1 MRLPSTGTRRW
12 RLGGGLLSRGAG
24 DQRWKGRVLLAG
36 NAAHRRPPPEIRV
49 ATVARLVL
57 RAGLTLAAHQPTPLS
72 PAQARVLRA
81 VIAAI
86 RPRGHGFDQP
96 IDDDVLRDVAR
107 FLPYLP
113 GPLRIGL
120 PLGLYLV
127 EYGPPLFARR
137 LRRFSAM
144 TPEEGRRYLAGWGH
158 ATGLRGAL
166 FLGLRTLVFLAF
178 YQHPDVL
185 ASLDVDWAGR
195 AATLVGRR
203 AELLHGHAG

>member
-1 MRLPSTGTRRW
+1 VEGPGPARGQRR
-12 RLGGGLLSRGAG
+12 APEATPG
-24 DQRWKGRVLLAG
+24 DPGCNRRTARPKSW
-36 NAAHRRPPPEIRV
+36 AHV
-49 ATVARLVL
+49 
-57 RAGLTLAAHQPTPLS
+57 GS
-72 PAQARVLRA
+72 
-81 VIAAI
+81 
-86 RPRGHGFDQP
+86 PRGHGFDQP

-158 ATGLRGAL
+158 ATGLRGAF

-195 AATLVGRR
+195 AATLVARR

>member
-1 MRLPSTGTRRW
+1 M
-12 RLGGGLLSRGAG
+12 SRG
-24 DQRWKGRVLLAG
+24 
-36 NAAHRRPPPEIRV
+36 
-49 ATVARLVL
+49 
-57 RAGLTLAAHQPTPLS
+57 
-72 PAQARVLRA
+72 QARILRA

-96 IDDDVLRDVAR
+96 IDDDVLRQVVR

-120 PLGLYLV
+120 PAGLYLV

-144 TPEEGRRYLAGWGH
+144 TPDEGQRYLAAWEH
-158 ATGLRGAL
+158 AGGLRSAL
-166 FLGLRTLVFLAF
+166 FVGLRALVFLAF

-185 ASLDVDWAGR
+185 ASLEVDWAGR
-195 AATLVGRR
+195 AATLVARR
-203 AELLHGHAG
+203 AELLHGRAG

>member
-1 MRLPSTGTRRW
+1 VRLPSTGTRRW

-158 ATGLRGAL
+158 ATGLRGAF

-195 AATLVGRR
+195 AATLVARR

>member
-1 MRLPSTGTRRW
+1 VAPHQPNR
-12 RLGGGLLSRGAG
+12 LSRG
-24 DQRWKGRVLLAG
+24 
-36 NAAHRRPPPEIRV
+36 
-49 ATVARLVL
+49 
-57 RAGLTLAAHQPTPLS
+57 
-72 PAQARVLRA
+72 QARILRA

-96 IDDDVLRDVAR
+96 IDEDVLRDVAR

-144 TPEEGRRYLAGWGH
+144 TPEEGRRYLAAWGH
-158 ATGLRGAL
+158 VTGLRGAL

-195 AATLVGRR
+195 AATLVARR

>member
-1 MRLPSTGTRRW
+1 M
-12 RLGGGLLSRGAG
+12 
-24 DQRWKGRVLLAG
+24 LAG

-96 IDDDVLRDVAR
+96 IDEDVLRDVAR